1 MEKNSGRSKE
11 AAKMAQAVEMQGLI
25 KSIGHPLFADEQRV
39 FRIERAARK
48 LGITIRS
55 AKAYWYGER
64 EKIPSHHM
72 DRARELAGE
81 PIVKEAKNELAALRQ
96 RIARLET
103 ALAIQD
109 EDFTGPFRDAL
120 RQSSG
125 GADRTLD

>member
-1 MEKNSGRSKE
+1 MEKNSGRNNE
-11 AAKMAQAVEMQGLI
+11 AARMAHAVEMQSLI
-25 KSIGHPLFADEQRV
+25 KLIGTPLFADEQRI

-48 LGITIRS
+48 LGTSVRT

-64 EKIPSHHM
+64 TKIPSSHM
-72 DRARELAGE
+72 DKARELAGI

-103 ALAIQD
+103 ALAVQD
-109 EDFTGPFRDAL
+109 EDFHRAQIAGL

-125 GADRTLD
+125 GHR